1 MHRLHISQYNKYLLI
16 TKVIIKF
23 HIQKKKMTKNYIIL
37 NFSMHVLAIH
47 QLEINLI
54 LGRLCCALQCR
65 MCYVT
70 ESFVLLLSLFFIN
83 FFFFKSLNHIG
94 QYCPYW
100 YVIHKLD
107 RLSRSLVDS
116 FLDINYKIRVRES
129 GVGAT
134 RIQGTN

>member
-1 MHRLHISQYNKYLLI
+1 
-16 TKVIIKF
+16 
-23 HIQKKKMTKNYIIL
+23 MTKLYYFKFFYARISDPLVRNKFNIRPTLLRPPMPY
-37 NFSMHVLAIH
+37 VLCH
-47 QLEINLI
+47 RKL
-54 LGRLCCALQCR
+54 RVAL
-65 MCYVT
+65 V
-70 ESFVLLLSLFFIN
+70 FIFYK
-83 FFFFKSLNHIG
+83 FFFFKSLNHVG